1 MITKVFATGFKGREI
16 DQELGR
22 YTLFCGPN
30 GSGKSARTQALTL
43 ACLGYL
49 PQDQAKLPS
58 VIHATHASAGDME
71 VGVVVDG
78 KKFSRRYQ
86 EGKHEAFLDGC
97 KVPQKS
103 VEKVL
108 FELGNPKILDLR
120 AFNDLSDAGKIDYL
134 LALFPP
140 EGDLKTVEKDLGKL
154 DEKEKRLR
162 SGLKAARQVVER
174 LTRERSGMELPAG
187 TLAEVKAKVAETE
200 KALAESRD
208 DLKEEEAR
216 EREKKAAD
224 QATKEA
230 VNKAKAEAE
239 QKSKDAQKAKKE
251 AEEKAAVKTTAFP
264 IVDKPFPPVLVDAGM
279 SFDDGVRKGIE
290 ALEQVKRTLVSAGCR
305 SCAALIVV
313 NSEIRKLEK
322 EVHGHGNAESQDR
335 RSAGVA

>member
-1 MITKVFATGFKGREI
+1 MIEKVFATGFKGREI

-22 YTLFCGPN
+22 YTLICGPN

-58 VIHATHASAGDME
+58 VIHATHASADEME
-71 VGVVVDG
+71 VGIEIDG
-78 KKFSRRYQ
+78 KRFSRRYR
-86 EGKHEAFLDGC
+86 EGKHEAFLDGN

-108 FELGNPKILDLR
+108 LELGNPKVLDLR

-140 EGDLKTVEKDLGKL
+140 DGDLKTVEKDLSVLDDREKKL
-154 DEKEKRLR
+154 RVD
-162 SGLKAARQVVER
+162 LKAAKQVVER
-174 LTRERSGMELPAG
+174 LTKERSGMELPAG
-187 TLAEVKAKVAETE
+187 TLAEVKAKIAETE
-200 KALAESRD
+200 KALSESQD
-208 DLKEEEAR
+208 ELKEEEAKA
-216 EREKKAAD
+216 REKKAAEN
-224 QATKEA
+224 ATKEA
-230 VNKAKAEAE
+230 VEKAKTEAE

-251 AEEKAAVKTTAFP
+251 AEAKVAVKPAAFSV
-264 IVDKPFPPVLVDAGM
+264 IGKATSPVPDANRLG
-279 SFDDGVRKGIE
+279 FDNGIRKGIE
-290 ALEQVKRTLVSAGCR
+290 ALEQVKHTLVKAGCR

-313 NSEIRKLEK
+313 NAEIRKLGK
-322 EVHGHGNAESQDR
+322 EVHGHGNAERQDR

>member
-162 SGLKAARQVVER
+162 ADLKSARQVVER
-174 LTRERSGMELPAG
+174 LTKERSGMELPAG
-187 TLAEVKAKVAETE
+187 TLAEVKAKIAETE
-200 KALAESRD
+200 KALAESQD
-208 DLKEEEAR
+208 ELKEEEAR
-216 EREKKAAD
+216 EREQKAAED
-224 QATKEA
+224 ATKEA
-230 VNKAKAEAE
+230 ETKYKAGMTISA
-239 QKSKDAQKAKKE
+239 
-251 AEEKAAVKTTAFP
+251 P
-264 IVDKPFPPVLVDAGM
+264 ISGTPIPLNDKPFPPILVSRLG
-279 SFDDGVRKGIE
+279 FDDGIRKGIE
-290 ALEQVKRTLVSAGCR
+290 ALELVKRTLVSAGCR

-313 NSEIRKLEK
+313 NAEIRKLGK
-322 EVHGHGNAESQDR
+322 EVQGHGNAAIEDK

>member
-22 YTLFCGPN
+22 YTLICGPN

-58 VIHATHASAGDME
+58 VIHAIHASAGDME
-71 VGVVVDG
+71 VGIRIDG
-78 KKFSRRYQ
+78 KRFSRRYL
-86 EGKHEAFLDGC
+86 EGKHEVFLDGN

-103 VEKVL
+103 VEKIL

-140 EGDLKTVEKDLGKL
+140 DGDLKTVEKDLSVL
-154 DEKEKRLR
+154 DDKERKFRAD
-162 SGLKAARQVVER
+162 LKAAKQVVER
-174 LTRERSGMELPAG
+174 LTRERSAMDFPAG
-187 TLAEVKAKVAETE
+187 TLAEVKAKIAETE
-200 KALAESRD
+200 KSLAESQD
-208 DLKEEEAR
+208 ELKEEEAR
-216 EREKKAAD
+216 EREQKAAE
-224 QATKEA
+224 QATKLA
-230 VNKAKAEAE
+230 VEKAKAEAE
-239 QKSKDAQKAKKE
+239 QKSKDAQKAKRE
-251 AEEKAAVKTTAFP
+251 AEAKVAVKPAAFSV
-264 IVDKPFPPVLVDAGM
+264 IGKPTPPVPDASRLG
-279 SFDDGVRKGIE
+279 FDDGIRKGIE
-290 ALEQVKRTLVSAGCR
+290 ALEHVKQTLVKAGCR

-313 NSEIRKLEK
+313 NAEIRKLGK
-322 EVHGHGNAESQDR
+322 EVHGHAAIEDK